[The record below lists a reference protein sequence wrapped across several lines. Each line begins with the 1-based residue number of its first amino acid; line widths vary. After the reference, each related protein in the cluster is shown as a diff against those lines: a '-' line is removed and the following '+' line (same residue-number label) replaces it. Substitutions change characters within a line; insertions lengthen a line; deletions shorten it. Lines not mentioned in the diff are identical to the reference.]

1 MDGRNRNKFSRSAR
15 NLPAVWKTKDNV
27 VNQRQDVREK
37 RAHCEIYPHENWQS
51 SNSQTSRQS
60 HSSSGQEKNPPVSV
74 KDQREDIRKR
84 WVTRNDDDV
93 LRGDSVACRAPR
105 KRRLRSPVMF

>member
-1 MDGRNRNKFSRSAR
+1 MVYPSITRLLLLVLGLCVLCRGDLIAQNRPLERAE
-15 NLPAVWKTKDNV
+15 
-27 VNQRQDVREK
+27 RE
-37 RAHCEIYPHENWQS
+37 REEILDDDPL
-51 SNSQTSRQS
+51 RQS
-60 HSSSGQEKNPPVSV
+60 RGSV